1 MHVFGARENAE
12 CNAAPAHD
20 LFSLVQERMRKKK
33 VQERMRER
41 ESAGENE
48 QERRSSAEAP
58 VHYSFSLGARE
69 NE

>member
-48 QERRSSAEAP
+48 QERRSAS
-58 VHYSFSLGARE
+58 SLFVLSWCTRK
-69 NE
+69 